1 MAACM
6 PSSTPRKPGTSRSD
20 IRRVINRGLP
30 GSAAS
35 AEYLCGPGLPCGEP
49 PFGSRHVASESEE
62 LFNDLLFTL
71 ETSAKPAIVEAGEPS
86 STWSAQA
93 GALMVVTVSTSEGC
107 KRLGV
112 GLWRCSRAPVRT
124 ANLAHFEATR
134 NQASTHP
141 RTRAAAALTSLSVS
155 VRFHNASNSPFH
167 SLVLP
172 FSSSRS

>member
-49 PFGSRHVASESEE
+49 PFGGRHVASESEE

-93 GALMVVTVSTSEGC
+93 GALMVRDRFDFG
-107 KRLGV
+107 GV
-112 GLWRCSRAPVRT
+112 QETWRRP
-124 ANLAHFEATR
+124 LAL
-134 NQASTHP
+134 QPS
-141 RTRAAAALTSLSVS
+141 TRAD
-155 VRFHNASNSPFH
+155 
-167 SLVLP
+167 
-172 FSSSRS
+172 